1 MQSHCVPCTAPHT
14 GWKHPSSR
22 DCVLFMLNS
31 LEGMCQPKVG
41 LNEHFPVGVVLT
53 VPLEL

>member
-1 MQSHCVPCTAPHT
+1 
-14 GWKHPSSR
+14 
-22 DCVLFMLNS
+22 MLNS

-53 VPLEL
+53 VPFGAVAATPHQAHTHSWHQ